1 MWEKIILFFPELLL
15 AFSASQLLLFG
26 VSKKSDRADLVR
38 YIGIAIL
45 LVFAFSGFLLGMPS
59 GTAFSGALV
68 VDNYSHYV
76 KLVIG
81 LAAAASLVFAKPYL
95 KTEKLDKHEFTV
107 LLLYAVLGM
116 SIMASAN
123 NLLTV
128 YIGVEMQALAL
139 YIMAAFNRDSLRS
152 SEAGMKYFVLGALSS
167 GLLLYGLSLVYGFS
181 GSLDFDRI
189 AAVIEDGAS
198 PGIIAGM
205 VFMLC
210 GLGFKISAA
219 PFHMWTP
226 DVYEGSPTPVTGFFA
241 AAPKFAAMCL
251 IARVCVGPF
260 GGIEDQWQQVIIV
273 FAVLSMFVGA
283 IGALA
288 QTNIK
293 RLMAYSSIANMGY
306 ALVPLAAGGAAGV
319 KGMLIFMS
327 IYVITAI
334 GIFAC
339 ILQMRIRNGMVE
351 QISDL
356 SGLSTSNKGLAI
368 VLTMFMFSVMGIP
381 PLLGFWGKLFAFLPA
396 VEAGLVWLV
405 VLALIASV
413 IGAFYYLRI
422 IKSMWFDDSVQEFV
436 EAPSSLRWTTIVCA
450 LLVMPLLILPFT
462 AIPATGFI
470 SQAAASLF

>member
-1 MWEKIILFFPELLL
+1 MWEKLILFFPELLL

-26 VSKKSDRADLVR
+26 VSKKSNRADIVR

-45 LVFAFSGFLLGMPS
+45 LVFAFSGFLLGMPN

-68 VDNYSHYV
+68 IDNYSHYV

-81 LAAAASLVFAKPYL
+81 LAGAASLIFAKPYL
-95 KTEKLDKHEFTV
+95 QSEKFDKHEFTV

-152 SEAGMKYFVLGALSS
+152 SEAGLKYFVLGALSS

-189 AAVIEDGAS
+189 AAVIDDGAS
-198 PGIIAGM
+198 PGMIAGM

-226 DVYEGSPTPVTGFFA
+226 DVYEG
-241 AAPKFAAMCL
+241 
-251 IARVCVGPF
+251 
-260 GGIEDQWQQVIIV
+260 
-273 FAVLSMFVGA
+273 
-283 IGALA
+283 
-288 QTNIK
+288 
-293 RLMAYSSIANMGY
+293 
-306 ALVPLAAGGAAGV
+306 
-319 KGMLIFMS
+319 
-327 IYVITAI
+327 
-334 GIFAC
+334 
-339 ILQMRIRNGMVE
+339 
-351 QISDL
+351 
-356 SGLSTSNKGLAI
+356 SNKGLAI

-422 IKSMWFDDSVQEFV
+422 IKSMWFDETAQEFV
-436 EAPSSLRWTTIVCA
+436 EAPASLRWTTIICA

>member
-15 AFSASQLLLFG
+15 AVTASQLLLFG
-26 VSKKSDRADLVR
+26 VSPKAGRATLVR
-38 YIGIAIL
+38 YIGIAAL

-68 VDNYSHYV
+68 VDSYSHYV

-81 LAAAASLVFAKPYL
+81 LAAAASLIFSRPYMEA
-95 KTEKLDKHEFTV
+95 EKLNKHEFTV

-123 NLLTV
+123 NLLSV

-139 YIMAAFNRDSLRS
+139 YVMAAFNRDSLRA
-152 SEAGMKYFVLGALSS
+152 SEAGLKYFVLGALSS
-167 GLLLYGLSLVYGFS
+167 GLLLYGLSMIYGFS

-189 AAVIEDGAS
+189 AAVVENGAS
-198 PGIIAGM
+198 PGMIVGM
-205 VFMLC
+205 VFLLC

-241 AAPKFAAMCL
+241 GAPKFAAMCL
-251 IARVCVGPF
+251 IARVVVGPF

-288 QTNIK
+288 QSNIK

-306 ALVPLAAGGAAGV
+306 ALVALAAGGQAGV
-319 KGMLIFMS
+319 NGMLIFMS
-327 IYVITAI
+327 IYVITVV
-334 GIFAC
+334 GVFAC

-351 QISDL
+351 DIKDL
-356 SGLSTSNKGLAI
+356 AGLSKSNKGLAI
-368 VLTMFMFSVMGIP
+368 LMSLFMFSIMGIP
-381 PLLGFWGKLFAFLPA
+381 PLLGFFGKVYAFWPA

-422 IKSMWFDDSVQEFV
+422 IKSMWFDDVAHEFV
-436 EAPSSLRWTTIVCA
+436 EAPNSLRWTTIVCGV
-450 LLVMPLLILPFT
+450 LVLPLLLLPFT
-462 AIPATGFI
+462 AIPSQGFI
-470 SQAAASLF
+470 AQAAASLF